1 MHPLDIHSMLK
12 IRGLHL
18 DMVPTLTLYRNIYR
32 NATHSMLTTFTMA
45 RFNTDLTPHIGL
57 DPSRQDLT
65 SFHASS
71 HSYDGQVAS

>member
-1 MHPLDIHSMLK
+1 MHPFDIHSMLK
-12 IRGLHL
+12 IRGLRL
-18 DMVPTLTLYRNIYR
+18 DMVPLALYWNIYR

-57 DPSRQDLT
+57 DPSRQHIT

-71 HSYDGQVAS
+71 HSYELAS